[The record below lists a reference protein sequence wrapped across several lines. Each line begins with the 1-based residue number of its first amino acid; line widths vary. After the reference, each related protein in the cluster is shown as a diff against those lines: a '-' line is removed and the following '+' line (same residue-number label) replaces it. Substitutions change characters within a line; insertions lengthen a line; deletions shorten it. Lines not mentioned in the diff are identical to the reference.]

1 VKSVAG
7 FAGSD
12 SETVFFYFN
21 SPSNLE
27 MMAKLLDQGTTNSA
41 GQRTVA
47 VLFGTATPLR
57 IELTITDT
65 TNGAV
70 KRYTSAFNS
79 QTGQTDFTAFVK

>member
-1 VKSVAG
+1 
-7 FAGSD
+7 
-12 SETVFFYFN
+12 
-21 SPSNLE
+21 

-65 TNGAV
+65 QTGAV
-70 KRYTSAFNS
+70 KRYTSQYGS
-79 QTGQTDFTAFVK
+79 QAGSTDFTAFVK